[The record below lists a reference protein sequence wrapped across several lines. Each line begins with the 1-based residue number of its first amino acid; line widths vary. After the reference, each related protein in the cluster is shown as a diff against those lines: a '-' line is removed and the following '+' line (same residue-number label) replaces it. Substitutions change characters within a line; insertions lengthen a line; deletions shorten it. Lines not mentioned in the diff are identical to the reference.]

1 MTPTDSQAARMHE
14 ELARVLA
21 LLEKA
26 TPGEWFDMGSVM
38 YCLCENPEP
47 HSCKRLPLV
56 NRFSAKFQND
66 NRIASTDEMNANAA
80 ACAAALMFLRKHGA
94 HIAETFK
101 ETPNG

>member
-1 MTPTDSQAARMHE
+1 MTPTDSQAARLHE

-26 TPGEWFDMGSVM
+26 TPGPWRWWTSCSYNRLSSDATGRDGDVLRAVRYRDGACGIEGSETDMEA
-38 YCLCENPEP
+38 LI
-47 HSCKRLPLV
+47 
-56 NRFSAKFQND
+56 SAIN
-66 NRIASTDEMNANAA
+66 
-80 ACAAALMFLRKHGA
+80 FLRKHGA